1 MPRIL
6 TSRSAG
12 STFQRMDLDDI
23 MPARKDG
30 DPLGTLLREDLDR
43 LSLTELDTRIA
54 LLESELVRTRAKR
67 EGAGKFRSAADE
79 LFKR

>member
-1 MPRIL
+1 
-6 TSRSAG
+6 
-12 STFQRMDLDDI
+12 MDLDDI

-30 DPLGTLLREDLDR
+30 DPLTSLLREDLDR
-43 LSLTELDTRIA
+43 LSLAELDTRIA